1 MKMVL
6 FQIQKKKQL
15 KRELNVMKKV
25 KHPNVIELIEYLDDV
40 KYPEADG
47 SKKSCIVTVLEFAPG
62 GELFDFLMF
71 TGCFSEEAART
82 YLYQFLNGLEAMHKL
97 GIAHRDLKP
106 ENLLMDADYNLKI
119 ADFGFA
125 TEFLSQDGSQI
136 MMQTACGT
144 KGYLA
149 PELLKGKKY
158 TQKCDLFA
166 VGIILFTTYAGFP
179 PFQNAVDTDWWWE
192 KLLKGWGLFESAKT
206 TEDKKE
212 KATMEQKSK
221 EKFELFWKAHERSRQ
236 FSDDLKELCVN
247 ILHPNPKMRYDIPD
261 VRKHQWYRGK
271 IYNTE
276 EIKKYMEKRIRLV
289 MKERALKVKKQAE
302 EQHLTSVSKN
312 YIVRGDNLKSE
323 IQKRVE
329 TLDPNNEFNKYLDHL
344 KDDTFVNTYYRFLTF
359 KKPNEVAARI
369 ERIADRLH
377 SEITFAPSQH
387 IIMIRSTVTFD
398 NDTSEEDIVIAVKQ
412 FIYDGTDSQENAN
425 NNNNNDDTKESI
437 NNQDINVNENLRYI
451 VAFKRLKGSPIT
463 YQQVVEQ
470 FYNADDIVDIMDT
483 ADIEELSD

>member
-1 MKMVL
+1 
-6 FQIQKKKQL
+6 
-15 KRELNVMKKV
+15 
-25 KHPNVIELIEYLDDV
+25 
-40 KYPEADG
+40 
-47 SKKSCIVTVLEFAPG
+47 
-62 GELFDFLMF
+62 
-71 TGCFSEEAART
+71 
-82 YLYQFLNGLEAMHKL
+82 
-97 GIAHRDLKP
+97 
-106 ENLLMDADYNLKI
+106 
-119 ADFGFA
+119 
-125 TEFLSQDGSQI
+125 
-136 MMQTACGT
+136 
-144 KGYLA
+144 
-149 PELLKGKKY
+149 
-158 TQKCDLFA
+158 
-166 VGIILFTTYAGFP
+166 
-179 PFQNAVDTDWWWE
+179 
-192 KLLKGWGLFESAKT
+192 
-206 TEDKKE
+206 
-212 KATMEQKSK
+212 
-221 EKFELFWKAHERSRQ
+221 
-236 FSDDLKELCVN
+236 
-247 ILHPNPKMRYDIPD
+247 MRYDIPD

-437 NNQDINVNENLRYI
+437 NNQDINANENLRYI